1 MSYIP
6 SISQL
11 ILTFFLDIC
20 PQIMHNSFL
29 GQYIGIT
36 VDGKLY
42 REIPY
47 FVEYIPETKT
57 YTLKLIWI

>member
-1 MSYIP
+1 
-6 SISQL
+6 
-11 ILTFFLDIC
+11 
-20 PQIMHNSFL
+20 MHNSFL

-47 FVEYIPETKT
+47 CVEYIPETKT